1 MIELYVDGK
10 KIPMNSYVRSVFSSV
25 IEAMVSTLKG
35 VNQDWNKVEIRLE
48 K

>member
-1 MIELYVDGK
+1 MIELLIDGK
-10 KIPMNSYVRSVFSSV
+10 KIPMNSYVRSVFFKV

-35 VNQDWNKVEIRLE
+35 VDEEWRKVEIKLE